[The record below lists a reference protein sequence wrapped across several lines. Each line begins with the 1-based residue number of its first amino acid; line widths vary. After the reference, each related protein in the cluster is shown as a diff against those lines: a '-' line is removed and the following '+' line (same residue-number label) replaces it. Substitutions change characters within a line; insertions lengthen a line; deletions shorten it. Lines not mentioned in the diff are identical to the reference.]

1 MATAAAPGSMEAKVV
16 SLETQLANVRAQA
29 DADAINAEHMAQAME
44 QRYAALAAEHAQ
56 VRPGA
61 SPPLPPGRALDP
73 ATRLPRGSVHTRAIR
88 PRRPLPPPAS
98 PPSARSISP
107 SASAC
112 PFKF

>member
-56 VRPGA
+56 VSEP
-61 SPPLPPGRALDP
+61 
-73 ATRLPRGSVHTRAIR
+73 
-88 PRRPLPPPAS
+88 
-98 PPSARSISP
+98 
-107 SASAC
+107 
-112 PFKF
+112 